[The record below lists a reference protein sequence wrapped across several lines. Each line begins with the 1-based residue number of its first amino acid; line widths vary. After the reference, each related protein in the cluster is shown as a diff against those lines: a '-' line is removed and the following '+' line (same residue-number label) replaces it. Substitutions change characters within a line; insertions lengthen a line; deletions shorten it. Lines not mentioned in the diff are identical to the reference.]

1 MSYRDVMTMPIRTFW
16 SFANNAVR
24 LQAEEDLRAM
34 DIALSAQSG
43 EFAKELRARLMEV
56 IVPPVKAEEPEID
69 HKAGIA
75 KLRVALGL

>member
-1 MSYRDVMTMPIRTFW
+1 MSFRDVMTMPIRTFW

-34 DIALSAQSG
+34 DVALSAQSG
-43 EFAKELRARLMEV
+43 EFAKELRSRLNDV
-56 IVPPVKAEEPEID
+56 IVPPVKTEEPEID

-75 KLRVALGL
+75 KLKALLGQ